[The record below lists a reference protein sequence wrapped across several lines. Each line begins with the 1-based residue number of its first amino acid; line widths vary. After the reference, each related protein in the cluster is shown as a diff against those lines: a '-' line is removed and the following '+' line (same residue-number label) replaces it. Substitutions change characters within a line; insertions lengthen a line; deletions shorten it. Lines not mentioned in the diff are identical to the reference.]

1 MRPRTATA
9 LLLDLSWSMPLQ
21 GHLVPAKRM
30 ALALH
35 ALITGSHRQ
44 DSLHLVGFSDYAR
57 RMQPADLSATGFDR
71 VYGTNMHHAF
81 LLARRIL
88 MDDPRPI
95 KQVIMVT
102 DGEPTAH
109 LVGGQAWFN
118 WPPDPRDAGGDA
130 ARGQATGTVQ
140 HLAGRVPARG
150 QSRPGGVLGAAG
162 RDHRWVGHPVA
173 RRGARPPHRHRLR
186 PASPGLVERGLAS
199 SRPTSGRAVS

>member
-1 MRPRTATA
+1 
-9 LLLDLSWSMPLQ
+9 MPLQ

-88 MDDPRPI
+88 VDDPRPI

-109 LVGGQAWFN
+109 LVDGQAWFN
-118 WPPDPRDAGGDA
+118 WPPIPETLEATLREAKRL
-130 ARGQATGTVQ
+130 ARSNISLDVFLLEDS
-140 HLAGRVPARG
+140 H
-150 QSRPGGVLGAAG
+150 
-162 RDHRWVGHPVA
+162 
-173 RRGARPPHRHRLR
+173 
-186 PASPGLVERGLAS
+186 GLVAFSERLAAITGGS
-199 SRPTSGRAVS
+199 VTQLRGEALGRHIVTDYDLRRQDW